1 MKSPDELTDLFRAR
15 GLKVTPQRQLIFRVL
30 HDELAHPTADAVYA
44 MASTEMPTMSL
55 RTVYQTL
62 NDLTAM
68 GEIEQIDLGTGSAR
82 FDTNLDTHQHLVCER
97 CGAVRDVVVDFT
109 AIDLDEDNLE
119 GFAVSST
126 DIVFRGRCAACT
138 DPEQVSSSR
147 LPKENT
153 NHA

>member
-30 HDELAHPTADAVYA
+30 HDQLAHPTADAVYA
-44 MASTEMPTMSL
+44 RTSAEMPTMSL

-68 GEIEQIDLGTGSAR
+68 GEITQIDLGTGSAR
-82 FDTNLDTHQHLVCER
+82 FDTNLDTHQHLVCDR

-109 AIDLDEDNLE
+109 TIDLDEGILE
-119 GFAVSST
+119 GFTVSST
-126 DIVFRGRCAACT
+126 DIVFRGRCATCT
-138 DPEQVSSSR
+138 DSEHLSSTR

>member
-30 HDELAHPTADAVYA
+30 HDQLAHPTADAVYA
-44 MASTEMPTMSL
+44 RTSAEMPTMSL

-68 GEIEQIDLGTGSAR
+68 GEITHIDLGTGSAR
-82 FDTNLDTHQHLVCER
+82 FDTNLDTHQHLVCDR

-109 AIDLDEDNLE
+109 TIDLDEGILE
-119 GFAVSST
+119 GFTVSST
-126 DIVFRGRCAACT
+126 DIVFRGRCATCA
-138 DPEQVSSSR
+138 DSEHLSSTR

-153 NHA
+153 SHA